1 MKWNKEQ
8 RKEYY
13 LKNREKLKEYSKEYR
28 LKNRESI
35 KEYRLKNKERI
46 EEQRKEYT
54 LKNKEYTSELR
65 RGYYLKNRK
74 QNIKYQIKYHKYK
87 YQTDIN
93 FRLYKICSSRTLKA
107 LKGFDKSASTI
118 KLLGCTSDELRQ
130 HIESLFKSGMTWENQ
145 GKGGWDI
152 DHIKACFHFNLAD
165 PEQQR
170 ACFNWSNLQPLE
182 HITNI
187 KKGAG

>member
-13 LKNREKLKEYSKEYR
+13 LKNREKIKEYSKEYR

-74 QNIKYQIKYHKYK
+74 QNIKNQIKYHKYK

-93 FRLYKICSSRTLKA
+93 FRLLNICRSRTLKA

-152 DHIKACFHFNLAD
+152 DHIIACATFNLAD

-170 ACFNWSNLQPLE
+170 ACFNWSNLQPME
-182 HITNI
+182 HIENI

>member
-93 FRLYKICSSRTLKA
+93 FRLLNICRSRTLKA

-170 ACFNWSNLQPLE
+170 ACFNWSNLQPME
-182 HITNI
+182 HIENI
-187 KKGAG
+187 KKGAR

>member
-13 LKNREKLKEYSKEYR
+13 LKNREKIKEYSKEYR

-74 QNIKYQIKYHKYK
+74 QNIKNQIKYHKYK

-93 FRLYKICSSRTLKA
+93 FRLLNICRSRTLKA

-170 ACFNWSNLQPLE
+170 ACFNWSNLQPME
-182 HITNI
+182 HIENI

>member
-74 QNIKYQIKYHKYK
+74 QNIKNQIKYHKYK

-93 FRLYKICSSRTLKA
+93 FRLLNICRSRTLKA

-182 HITNI
+182 HIANI
-187 KKGAG
+187 KKGAR

>member
-74 QNIKYQIKYHKYK
+74 QNIKNQIKYHKYK

-93 FRLYKICSSRTLKA
+93 FRLLNICRSRTLKA

-170 ACFNWSNLQPLE
+170 ACFNWSNLQPME
-182 HITNI
+182 HIENI
-187 KKGAG
+187 KKGAR